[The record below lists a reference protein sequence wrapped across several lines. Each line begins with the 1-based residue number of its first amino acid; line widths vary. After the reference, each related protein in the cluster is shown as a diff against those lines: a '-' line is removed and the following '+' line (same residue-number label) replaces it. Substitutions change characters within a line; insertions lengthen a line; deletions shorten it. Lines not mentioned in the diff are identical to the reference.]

1 MSWFSF
7 VYTCWYFRTSVHGP
21 LPSPP
26 GPHLGP
32 CVILSGRD
40 RGHNIQMDVNRPEK
54 EAFIFI
60 IHFSTPPVTISKLS
74 PRPGYFRK
82 IAAVK
87 PAVNENV
94 TCAHQNWS
102 NETVTIIR
110 QFILGVSRCN
120 PLRIAG
126 MRSGPHCTSPDTVI
140 MKISHSVNLC
150 CLSPLWTFL
159 LPNGVSHQVPHL
171 WHDSNELQL
180 IASGWKYEW
189 GCNILHLVEEGFAD
203 SDDSWMLLTWC
214 NTRLLPCLKSDHKNN
229 DENVTGIFW
238 RGCHESIRLSRS
250 L

>member
-1 MSWFSF
+1 M
-7 VYTCWYFRTSVHGP
+7 HGP

-94 TCAHQNWS
+94 TCAHQN
-102 NETVTIIR
+102 
-110 QFILGVSRCN
+110 
-120 PLRIAG
+120 
-126 MRSGPHCTSPDTVI
+126 
-140 MKISHSVNLC
+140 
-150 CLSPLWTFL
+150 
-159 LPNGVSHQVPHL
+159 
-171 WHDSNELQL
+171 
-180 IASGWKYEW
+180 
-189 GCNILHLVEEGFAD
+189 
-203 SDDSWMLLTWC
+203 
-214 NTRLLPCLKSDHKNN
+214 
-229 DENVTGIFW
+229 
-238 RGCHESIRLSRS
+238 
-250 L
+250 